1 MKGWREGEEKKVS
14 LLIVSE
20 RAQTLVVV
28 GESGLACSGGMRQPR
43 RGADAGNDSDDRFF
57 FSFLFLSFVF
67 RHGVL
72 ACERLRQRLLRF
84 AAVYWLVTASRRI
97 N

>member
-1 MKGWREGEEKKVS
+1 MKGWREGGKKVS

-43 RGADAGNDSDDRFF
+43 RGADAGNDSDDRFLF

-72 ACERLRQRLLRF
+72 ACKRMRQRLFRF
-84 AAVYWLVTASRRI
+84 AAVYWLVTTSRRI

>member
-1 MKGWREGEEKKVS
+1 MEGWREGEEKKVS

-57 FSFLFLSFVF
+57 FFSFFVF
-67 RHGVL
+67 CFSSRRPCMRAAAAEAPSLRSGLL
-72 ACERLRQRLLRF
+72 ACN
-84 AAVYWLVTASRRI
+84 RI
-97 N
+97 SEN

>member
-1 MKGWREGEEKKVS
+1 MVRDEGMEGWREGEEKKVS

-57 FSFLFLSFVF
+57 FLFFF
-67 RHGVL
+67 
-72 ACERLRQRLLRF
+72 CLLF
-84 AAVYWLVTASRRI
+84 FVTASLHASGCGRGSFASQRFI
-97 N
+97 GL